1 MSQIT
6 EILQKA
12 KDEGASD
19 VHITVGIPP
28 KMRVNGKLITL
39 DEYGKMLPKDTSAI
53 AEEIMSEKQLAA
65 LEDKGQLDM
74 SFSIPQVGRYRLNV
88 FKQRGSTAMAFRVVA
103 TQIPSSES
111 LGIPD
116 SV

>member
-12 KDEGASD
+12 KESGASD

-28 KMRVNGKLITL
+28 KMRCNGKLITM
-39 DEYGKMLPKDTSAI
+39 DEYGKMLPKDTAAI
-53 AEEIMSEKQLAA
+53 AEEIMSEKQRDM
-65 LEDKGQLDM
+65 LEDRGQLDM

-103 TQIPSSES
+103 TQIPTASCCKRSC
-111 LGIPD
+111 
-116 SV
+116 